1 MKKMGTTKAKAK
13 TAGRPKRTA
22 IIVSPVK
29 RVKATSA
36 QLVPGEDEIRLKAS
50 EIYNERI
57 ARGEEGNAVGDW
69 LKAEKLLKG

>member
-1 MKKMGTTKAKAK
+1 MGTTKAKAK
-13 TAGRPKRTA
+13 TAGRPKKTA
-22 IIVSPVK
+22 AITSPVK
-29 RVKATSA
+29 RVKSSSA
-36 QLVPGEDEIRLKAS
+36 QSVPGEEEIRVKAS